1 MMTAKF
7 ILGYSSYTIKIK
19 DYHIDEGTGMVTLIG
34 NDGDETLIH
43 KTKVI
48 IMKEGT
54 EKQ

>member
-1 MMTAKF
+1 MMRAKF
-7 ILGYSSYTIKIK
+7 ILGYSSPSFEIK
-19 DYHIDEGTGMVTLIG
+19 DYHIDESTGMVTLID
-34 NDGDETLIH
+34 NDGDEILIH